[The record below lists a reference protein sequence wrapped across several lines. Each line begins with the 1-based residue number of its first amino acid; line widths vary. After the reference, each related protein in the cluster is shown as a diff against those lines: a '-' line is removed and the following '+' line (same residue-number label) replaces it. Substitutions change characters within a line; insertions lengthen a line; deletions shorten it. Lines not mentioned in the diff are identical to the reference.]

1 MDIFQQSIS
10 GLPAFITYFLISLV
24 LLAVFLFIY
33 LRVTPYRE
41 IQLIRDGNVAAALS
55 LSGTIL
61 GFTIPLA
68 HAVAQSISI
77 PDMLIWGV
85 IALVVQILV
94 YIVVRLLIPSLTADI
109 PAGKAA
115 QGAFLGVLSL
125 STGILNAACM
135 TY

>member
-1 MDIFQQSIS
+1 MEIFQQSIS
-10 GLPAFITYFLISLV
+10 GFPAFITYFLISLA

-33 LRVTPYRE
+33 LHVTPYRE
-41 IQLIRDGNVAAALS
+41 IQLIREGNVAAALS
-55 LSGTIL
+55 LSGTML

-68 HAVAQSISI
+68 HAVAQSVSI
-77 PDMLIWGV
+77 PDMLVWGV
-85 IALVVQILV
+85 IALIVQLLV
-94 YIVVRLLIPSLTADI
+94 YLVARTLIPALSADI

-115 QGAFLGVLSL
+115 QGAFLGILSL